1 MRPAREG
8 AVRRGQARKVE
19 SAPSCEPGFIVAEA
33 AGSRQF
39 LPKHYL
45 DPIPL
50 QQIQL
55 SHGTLTQNP
64 GW

>member
-1 MRPAREG
+1 MYRATLFPLVL
-8 AVRRGQARKVE
+8 AV
-19 SAPSCEPGFIVAEA
+19 IVAEP
-33 AGSRQF
+33 AGARQF

-55 SHGTLTQNP
+55 SNGTLSQNP